1 VRERSSQSVS
11 THVQLEEHACVFED
25 RVEKDRRRSR
35 RLSKCL
41 KVKELRTT
49 TGDLLS
55 SRTLPKQ

>member
-11 THVQLEEHACVFED
+11 THVELEEHACVFED

-41 KVKELRTT
+41 KPMT
-49 TGDLLS
+49 
-55 SRTLPKQ
+55 

>member
-11 THVQLEEHACVFED
+11 THVELEEHACVFED

-41 KVKELRTT
+41 KGTVFVRKAFA
-49 TGDLLS
+49 DDC
-55 SRTLPKQ
+55 